1 MKKETIKIL
10 LVEDNPADTISIL
23 EMLNEVHDVDYEVVQ
38 ATRLDEGLKIIVK
51 DHFDVML
58 LDLCLPDSVGMDTFN
73 IMNYN
78 APDLPI
84 IVLTGLKEDI
94 FAVSTVGR
102 GAQDYLVKGEINSK
116 LLAKS
121 IKKAIEGNQKV
132 DENLLS
138 NMDKKNP

>member
-1 MKKETIKIL
+1 MKKQIIKIL
-10 LVEDNPADTISIL
+10 LVEDNPADRISII
-23 EMLNEVHDVDYEVVQ
+23 EMLNEVHDVEYEVVH

-73 IMNYN
+73 IMKYN

-94 FAVSTVGR
+94 FAVSTVGK

-116 LLAKS
+116 LLARS
-121 IKKAIEGNQKV
+121 IQKAINGNQK
-132 DENLLS
+132 
-138 NMDKKNP
+138 K